1 MAHPKVQFSTQ
12 VRAASGIGL
21 GDAQLIA
28 AMLAGDERAFR
39 AFFDAYFPR
48 VYRFA
53 LLRLAGDDDLA
64 KEVVQAT
71 LVKAMR
77 HLAGYRQEAA
87 LFSWLCQICRRQIV
101 DQVRARER
109 EAKHVVLLDG
119 SAAARA
125 ILELVEAPAADEP
138 QHIYDTAESRQLVHS
153 VLAALPG
160 RYGQVLELKYIDGR
174 TVEEI
179 GATLGIGQTAA
190 QSMLARAR
198 PAFRTALEA
207 LFGAGAKDLLAGMRG
222 RLT

>member
-1 MAHPKVQFSTQ
+1 MARLQP
-12 VRAASGIGL
+12 ASGASHP

-53 LLRLAGDDDLA
+53 LLRLGGDDDVA

-71 LVKAMR
+71 LIKAMR
-77 HLAGYRQEAA
+77 HLAGYRREAA

-101 DQVRARER
+101 DHVRARER
-109 EAKHVVLLDG
+109 EAKYVVLLDG

-125 ILELVEAPAADEP
+125 ILDLVEAPAADEP
-138 QHIYDTAESRQLVHS
+138 QHVYDTAESCRLVRS
-153 VLAALPG
+153 VLDALPG

-179 GATLGIGQTAA
+179 GEALGIGQTAA

-198 PAFRTALEA
+198 PAFREALET
-207 LFGAGAKDLLAGMRG
+207 LFGAGAKDVVASMRG
-222 RLT
+222 RPT

>member
-12 VRAASGIGL
+12 VRAASGIGP

-160 RYGQVLELKYIDGR
+160 RYGQILELKYIDGR